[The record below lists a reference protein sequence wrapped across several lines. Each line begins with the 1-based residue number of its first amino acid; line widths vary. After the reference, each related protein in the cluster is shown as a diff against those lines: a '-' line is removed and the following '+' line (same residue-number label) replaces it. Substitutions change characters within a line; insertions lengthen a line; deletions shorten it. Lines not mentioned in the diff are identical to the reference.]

1 MFQGQSPTG
10 SAMDN
15 LALYILVS
23 LFFVVGMMVEFA
35 IALLLYRRNMD
46 HVNKKNEK
54 GCINPE
60 TRKDSKSSILERR
73 NGSLRGE
80 TYLERQE
87 RKQREQSWPHI
98 SSNTVDIV
106 ASILFPLAYI
116 IFNVAYWASLE

>member
-1 MFQGQSPTG
+1 
-10 SAMDN
+10 MDN

-46 HVNKKNEK
+46 HVNKKNQK

-73 NGSLRGE
+73 NGSHRGE
-80 TYLERQE
+80 TYLERKE

-98 SSNTVDIV
+98 SSNSVDIV
-106 ASILFPLAYI
+106 ASILFPFAYI
-116 IFNVAYWASLE
+116 IFNIAYWASLE